1 MRITDGSGIT
11 LEKLKVI
18 IEAYT
23 KPYQEQMEKVQ
34 AKTAQVTNRIERQTA
49 RIANAW
55 KRVGAILASVL
66 SIAAI
71 VAFGKSCI
79 DLGSNLTEV
88 QNVVDVTFG
97 AMSGRVD
104 AFAKD
109 AAKAFGLS
117 ETMAK
122 KYMGTYGA
130 MAKSFGITGKAGYD
144 MSAAIT
150 GLTGDV
156 ASFYNLS
163 QDEAYTKLKS
173 IFTGETESLKDLG
186 VVMTQTALDQYAL
199 NNGFGKTTAKMT
211 EQEKVMLRYQFV
223 MSQLSDASGDFARTS
238 NSWANQV
245 RILQLQFEALR
256 ATIGQGLINAFTPV
270 IQVINTILAKLQTLA
285 EYFRAFTVAIFGD
298 AAGESGS
305 VADSM
310 DSAAGSAGDIA
321 DNMGSAANSVKE
333 MNRQLA
339 KFDELN
345 NLSSNRNSGGAG
357 GGGGGGILGDLD
369 LGMDNVQAE
378 ADKISN
384 KIIDAFK
391 VGDYYSVGAYI
402 GAAITDALRKINWN
416 DAYESARNFGRG
428 FAQFLNG
435 LISPE
440 LFGEVGHSIGG
451 ALNTALY
458 AALEFG
464 KEFDWSN
471 FGLSIAA
478 GINGFFSTFDFSALG
493 SAASVFAIGLLDTIA
508 TALEYTDWF
517 MVGQK
522 IGEFF
527 AALDWN
533 TILAKSGRVI
543 IDAISAGIKLF
554 AGFTDAAPIEAAII
568 ASIAGF
574 KFVGIAGIIAKG
586 ILASI
591 ASTGITLE
599 GIKLVLTGITVGFVG
614 GPAFDVIGNEIVDK
628 LDAIIAE
635 LFGQSVDDALGEG
648 LLIAVSTG
656 LGALTGPVGALVG
669 GIIGLLLDTIRGGD
683 LAKKFWKSFGEG
695 VFNWNV
701 AGELWNSAKEFFSKA
716 NASFIENDLVGFGI
730 NMVEGIINGFA
741 AGLAL
746 FTEPILDLYT
756 WIVNGICDIFGIHS
770 PAKEMEPYGQ
780 YILEGI
786 IEGFRATFGEW
797 TESLNEWYNQHIAPW
812 FTFQK
817 WSDLYNTIKTS
828 LKTKW
833 DETVVQWKTDIQGW
847 WNQHVIKWFTKE
859 KWTSGL
865 DGIKEGFKAAFNA
878 AVDAAKQIWND
889 FAEWL
894 NEKLTFTIDPITVMG
909 KTVYEGGEISLGK
922 IPTFAS
928 GGFPDRGQ
936 LFIASE
942 SGPEMVGRIGGR
954 TAVANKDQITDGIA
968 TAVYAANSEQN
979 QLLREQ
985 NELLRA
991 ILAKPGVNKDDV
1003 VDLWKSG
1010 AGEYRKETGRQ
1021 LGLAY

>member
-1 MRITDGSGIT
+1 
-11 LEKLKVI
+11 
-18 IEAYT
+18 
-23 KPYQEQMEKVQ
+23 MEKVQ

-49 RIANAW
+49 RIANSW

-79 DLGSNLTEV
+79 ELGSNLTEV

-97 AMSGRVD
+97 SMSGRVD

-117 ETMAK
+117 ETMTK

-186 VVMTQTALDQYAL
+186 VVMTQTALDQYAM

-238 NSWANQV
+238 GSWANQV
-245 RILQLQFEALR
+245 RILSLQFDALR

-270 IQVINTILAKLQTLA
+270 IQVINTILEKLQTLA
-285 EYFRAFTVAIFGD
+285 AYFKAFTAAIFGD
-298 AAGESGS
+298 ASGGGAGNM
-305 VADSM
+305 ADSM
-310 DSAAGSAGDIA
+310 DSAAGSSGNIA
-321 DNMGSAANSVKE
+321 DNMGSAANSAKE

-345 NLSSNRNSGGAG
+345 NLSSNRNSGGGSG

-369 LGMDNVQAE
+369 LGMDNVQAQ
-378 ADKISN
+378 ADLISS

-402 GAAITDALRKINWN
+402 GAAITDSLRKINWN
-416 DAYESARNFGRG
+416 EAYESARGFGRG

-435 LISPE
+435 LISPD
-440 LFGEVGHSIGG
+440 LFWEVGHSIGG

-464 KEFDWSN
+464 KDFDWSN
-471 FGLSIAA
+471 FGLSVAS

-493 SAASVFAIGLLDTIA
+493 SAASVFVIGLLDTIA
-508 TALEYTDWF
+508 TALENTDWF

-522 IGEFF
+522 IGEFL
-527 AALDWN
+527 AALDWD

-543 IDAISAGIKLF
+543 VDAISAGIKLF

-586 ILASI
+586 ILKSI
-591 ASTGITLE
+591 ASTGITLS
-599 GIKLVLTGITVGFVG
+599 GIKLALTGLTIGYIG
-614 GPAFDVIGNEIVDK
+614 GPAFEVIGNEIVDK
-628 LDAIIAE
+628 LDAIISE

-648 LLIAVSTG
+648 LLIAVSAG
-656 LGALTGPVGALVG
+656 FGALAGPVGALVG
-669 GIIGLLLDTIRGGD
+669 GIIGLILDGIRGGEW
-683 LAKKFWKSFGEG
+683 ATKFWKGFGDTL
-695 VFNWNV
+695 FNWSFSKSLL
-701 AGELWNSAKEFFSKA
+701 GTAKEFFDKA
-716 NASFIENDLVGFGI
+716 FSSDNFIDFGVNIIAGIASGLT
-730 NMVEGIINGFA
+730 
-741 AGLAL
+741 AGLSFL
-746 FTEPILDLYT
+746 VEPIADLLT

-786 IEGFRATFGEW
+786 IEGFRATFEEW
-797 TESLNEWYNQHIAPW
+797 NASLNEWYNQHIAPW
-812 FTFQK
+812 FTVQK
-817 WSDLYNTIKTS
+817 WSDLYNTIKSS

-833 DETVVQWKTDIQGW
+833 DETVLQWKTDIQSW
-847 WNQHVIKWFTKE
+847 WDNHVTKWFTKE

-865 DGIKEGFKAAFNA
+865 TGIKEGFKAAFDA
-878 AVDAAKQIWND
+878 AVDVAKQIWND
-889 FAEWL
+889 FAKWL

-928 GGFPDRGQ
+928 GGFPDKGQ
-936 LFIASE
+936 LFLASE
-942 SGPEMVGRIGGR
+942 AGPELVGRMGGR

-968 TAVYAANSEQN
+968 TAVYAANTEQN

-985 NELLRA
+985 NELLRM

-1003 VDLWKSG
+1003 VDLWRAG
-1010 AGEYRKETGRQ
+1010 ASDYKKQTGRQ
-1021 LGLAY
+1021 LGLT

>member
-1 MRITDGSGIT
+1 
-11 LEKLKVI
+11 
-18 IEAYT
+18 
-23 KPYQEQMEKVQ
+23 MEKVQ

-49 RIANAW
+49 RIANSW
-55 KRVGAILASVL
+55 KRVGTILASVL

-79 DLGSNLTEV
+79 ELGSNLTEV

-97 AMSGRVD
+97 SMSGRVD

-186 VVMTQTALDQYAL
+186 VVMTQTALDQYAM

-211 EQEKVMLRYQFV
+211 EQEKVMLRYRFV

-238 NSWANQV
+238 GSWANQV
-245 RILQLQFEALR
+245 RILSLQFDALR

-270 IQVINTILAKLQTLA
+270 IQVINTILEKLQTLA
-285 EYFRAFTVAIFGD
+285 AYFRAFTAAIFGD
-298 AAGESGS
+298 ASGS
-305 VADSM
+305 GAGNIADSM
-310 DSAAGSAGDIA
+310 DSAAGSSGNIA
-321 DNMGSAANSVKE
+321 DNMGSAANSAKE

-345 NLSSNRNSGGAG
+345 NLSSNRNSGGG
-357 GGGGGGILGDLD
+357 SGGGGGGILGDLD
-369 LGMDNVQAE
+369 LGMDNVQAQ
-378 ADKISN
+378 ADLISS

-402 GAAITDALRKINWN
+402 GAAITDSLRKINWN
-416 DAYESARNFGRG
+416 EAYESARGFGRG

-435 LISPE
+435 LISPD
-440 LFGEVGHSIGG
+440 LFWEVGHSIGG

-464 KEFDWSN
+464 KDFDWSN
-471 FGLSIAA
+471 FGLSVAS

-493 SAASVFAIGLLDTIA
+493 SAASVFVIGLLDTIA
-508 TALEYTDWF
+508 TALENTDWF

-522 IGEFF
+522 IGEFL
-527 AALDWN
+527 AALDWD
-533 TILAKSGRVI
+533 TILAMTGRLI
-543 IDAISAGIKLF
+543 IAAISAGIKFF
-554 AGFTDAAPIEAAII
+554 AGLMDAAPIEAAILVAI
-568 ASIAGF
+568 ALF
-574 KFVGIAGIIAKG
+574 KFAGVGSLIAKG
-586 ILASI
+586 ILKSI
-591 ASTGITLE
+591 GTSGITLS
-599 GIKLVLTGITVGFVG
+599 GLKIALTGFTVGFVG
-614 GPAFDVIGNEIVDK
+614 GPAFDVIGN
-628 LDAIIAE
+628 AIIDGIDE
-635 LFGQSVDDALGEG
+635 FIRENFGESALNAMGEG
-648 LLIAVSTG
+648 LLISVSAG
-656 LGALTGPVGALVG
+656 IGAMFGGPIGALVG
-669 GIIGLLLDTIRGGD
+669 GIIGLLLDTIRGGEW
-683 LAKKFWKSFGEG
+683 ATKFWKGFGDTL
-695 VFNWNV
+695 FNWSFSKTLL
-701 AGELWNSAKEFFSKA
+701 GTSKEFFEKA
-716 NASFIENDLVGFGI
+716 FSSDNFIDFGVNIIAGIASGLT
-730 NMVEGIINGFA
+730 
-741 AGLAL
+741 AGLSFL
-746 FTEPILDLYT
+746 VEPIADLLT

-797 TESLNEWYNQHIAPW
+797 TASLNEWYNQHIAPW
-812 FTFQK
+812 FTVQK
-817 WSDLYNTIKTS
+817 WSDLYNTIKSS

-833 DETVVQWKTDIQGW
+833 DETVLQWKTDIQSW
-847 WNQHVIKWFTKE
+847 WDNHVTKWFTKE

-865 DGIKEGFKAAFNA
+865 TGIKEGFKAAFDA

-889 FAEWL
+889 FAKWL

-928 GGFPDRGQ
+928 GGFPDKGQ
-936 LFIASE
+936 LFLASE
-942 SGPEMVGRIGGR
+942 AGPELVGRMGGR

-968 TAVYAANSEQN
+968 TAVYAANTEQN

-985 NELLRA
+985 NELLRM

-1003 VDLWKSG
+1003 VDLWRAG
-1010 AGEYRKETGRQ
+1010 ASDYKKQTGRQ
-1021 LGLAY
+1021 LGLT

>member
-1 MRITDGSGIT
+1 MRITDGSGMT

-34 AKTAQVTNRIERQTA
+34 AKTAQVTNQIERQTA

-79 DLGSNLTEV
+79 ELGSNLTEV

-97 AMSGRVD
+97 SMSGRVNE
-104 AFAKD
+104 FAKD
-109 AAKAFGLS
+109 AAKSFGLS

-130 MAKSFGITGKAGYD
+130 MAKSFGIAGKAGYD

-245 RILQLQFEALR
+245 RILQLQFDALR

-298 AAGESGS
+298 AAGGSGS

-310 DSAAGSAGDIA
+310 DSAAGSSGNIA
-321 DNMGSAANSVKE
+321 DNMGSAANSAKE

-369 LGMDNVQAE
+369 LGMNNVQAQ
-378 ADKISN
+378 ADLISS

-402 GAAITDALRKINWN
+402 GAAITDSLRKINWN
-416 DAYESARNFGRG
+416 EAYESARGFGRG

-435 LISPE
+435 LISPD
-440 LFGEVGHSIGG
+440 LFWEVGHSIGG

-464 KEFDWSN
+464 KYFDWSN
-471 FGLSIAA
+471 FGLSVAS

-493 SAASVFAIGLLDTIA
+493 SAASVFVIGLLDTIA
-508 TALEYTDWF
+508 TALENTDWF

-522 IGEFF
+522 IGEFL
-527 AALDWN
+527 AALDWD

-543 IDAISAGIKLF
+543 VDAISAGIKLF

-586 ILASI
+586 ILKSI
-591 ASTGITLE
+591 ASTGITLS
-599 GIKLVLTGITVGFVG
+599 GIKLALTGLTIGYIG
-614 GPAFDVIGNEIVDK
+614 GPAFEVIGNEIVDK
-628 LDAIIAE
+628 LDAIISE

-648 LLIAVSTG
+648 LLIAVSAG
-656 LGALTGPVGALVG
+656 FGALAGPVGALVG
-669 GIIGLLLDTIRGGD
+669 GIIGLILDGIRGGEW
-683 LAKKFWKSFGEG
+683 ATKFWKGFGDTL
-695 VFNWNV
+695 FNWSFSKSLL
-701 AGELWNSAKEFFSKA
+701 GTAKEFFDKA
-716 NASFIENDLVGFGI
+716 FSSDNFIDFGVNIIAGIASGLT
-730 NMVEGIINGFA
+730 
-741 AGLAL
+741 AGLSFL
-746 FTEPILDLYT
+746 VEPIADLLT

-786 IEGFRATFGEW
+786 IEGFRATFEEW
-797 TESLNEWYNQHIAPW
+797 NASLNEWYNQHIAPW
-812 FTFQK
+812 FTVQK
-817 WSDLYNTIKTS
+817 WSDLYNTIKSS

-833 DETVVQWKTDIQGW
+833 DETVLQWKTDIQSW
-847 WNQHVIKWFTKE
+847 WDNHVTKWFTKE

-865 DGIKEGFKAAFNA
+865 TGIKEGFKAAFDA
-878 AVDAAKQIWND
+878 AVDVAKQIWND
-889 FAEWL
+889 FAKWL

-928 GGFPDRGQ
+928 GGFPDKGQ
-936 LFIASE
+936 LFLASE
-942 SGPEMVGRIGGR
+942 AGPELVGRMGGR

-968 TAVYAANSEQN
+968 TAVYAANTEQN

-985 NELLRA
+985 NELLRM

-1003 VDLWKSG
+1003 VDLWRAG
-1010 AGEYRKETGRQ
+1010 ASDYKKQTGRQ
-1021 LGLAY
+1021 LGLT

>member
-1 MRITDGSGIT
+1 MT

-34 AKTAQVTNRIERQTA
+34 AKTAQVTNQIERQTA

-79 DLGSNLTEV
+79 ELGSNLTEV

-97 AMSGRVD
+97 SMSGRVNE
-104 AFAKD
+104 FAKD
-109 AAKAFGLS
+109 AAKSFGLS

-130 MAKSFGITGKAGYD
+130 MAKSFGIAGKAGYD

-245 RILQLQFEALR
+245 RILQLQFDALR

-298 AAGESGS
+298 AAGGSGS

-310 DSAAGSAGDIA
+310 DSADGSSGNIA
-321 DNMGSAANSVKE
+321 DNMGSAANSAKE

-369 LGMDNVQAE
+369 LGMNNVQAQ
-378 ADKISN
+378 ADLISS

-402 GAAITDALRKINWN
+402 GAAITDSLRKINWN
-416 DAYESARNFGRG
+416 EAYESARGFGRG

-435 LISPE
+435 LISPD
-440 LFGEVGHSIGG
+440 LFWEVGHSIGG

-464 KEFDWSN
+464 KYFDWSN
-471 FGLSIAA
+471 FGLSVAS

-493 SAASVFAIGLLDTIA
+493 SAASVFVIGLLDTIA
-508 TALEYTDWF
+508 TALENTDWF

-522 IGEFF
+522 IGEFL
-527 AALDWN
+527 AALDWD

-543 IDAISAGIKLF
+543 VDAISAGIKLF

-586 ILASI
+586 ILKSI
-591 ASTGITLE
+591 ASTGITLS
-599 GIKLVLTGITVGFVG
+599 GIKLALTGLTIGYIG
-614 GPAFDVIGNEIVDK
+614 GPAFEVIGNEIVDK
-628 LDAIIAE
+628 LDAIISE

-648 LLIAVSTG
+648 LLIAVSAG
-656 LGALTGPVGALVG
+656 FGALAGPVGALVG
-669 GIIGLLLDTIRGGD
+669 GIIGLILDGIRGGEW
-683 LAKKFWKSFGEG
+683 ATKFWKGFGDTL
-695 VFNWNV
+695 FNWSFSKSLL
-701 AGELWNSAKEFFSKA
+701 GTAKEFFDKA
-716 NASFIENDLVGFGI
+716 FSSDNFIDFGVNIIAGIASGLT
-730 NMVEGIINGFA
+730 
-741 AGLAL
+741 AGLSFL
-746 FTEPILDLYT
+746 VEPIADLLT

-786 IEGFRATFGEW
+786 IEGFRATFEEW
-797 TESLNEWYNQHIAPW
+797 NASLNEWYNQHIATW
-812 FTFQK
+812 FTVQK
-817 WSDLYNTIKTS
+817 WSDLYNTIKSS

-833 DETVVQWKTDIQGW
+833 DETVLQWKTDIQSW
-847 WNQHVIKWFTKE
+847 WDNHVTKWFTKE

-865 DGIKEGFKAAFNA
+865 TGIKEGFKAAFDA
-878 AVDAAKQIWND
+878 AVDVAKQIWND
-889 FAEWL
+889 FAKWL

-928 GGFPDRGQ
+928 GGFPDKGQ
-936 LFIASE
+936 LFLASE
-942 SGPEMVGRIGGR
+942 AGPELVGRMGGR

-968 TAVYAANSEQN
+968 TAVYAANTEQN

-985 NELLRA
+985 NELLRM

-1003 VDLWKSG
+1003 VDLWRAG
-1010 AGEYRKETGRQ
+1010 ASDYKKQTGRQ
-1021 LGLAY
+1021 LGLT